1 MKFQIYRTA
10 DYNRATI
17 DALLA
22 KYPALTNYRMNQTK
36 DGVVISITSMKM
48 LARLVDELRCEI
60 IIGKSG
66 WDVKDSIEIYDD
78 YRE

>member
-10 DYNRATI
+10 DYGRMAI

-22 KYPALTNYRMNQTK
+22 KYPVLTNYRMNQTK

-48 LARLVDELRCEI
+48 LARLVDELKCDVI
-60 IIGKSG
+60 VGKDG